1 MKQTYE
7 EYLTEHHGEFNVYKF
22 RLSNGHEVYLS
33 EREQEELIDKLDIS
47 HKINDALEESEL
59 DIKEN
64 LKGGLLIEAKQILE
78 DIQMESIFINIDID
92 LIIERLEKIL

>member
-47 HKINDALEESEL
+47 HKLESVEVV
-59 DIKEN
+59 IKEN
-64 LKGGLLIEAKQILE
+64 LKEDLLIETEQILE
-78 DIQMESIFINIDID
+78 DIQMESIFEDIIDID
-92 LIIERLEKIL
+92 LIIEKLKEDL